1 MKKMAATVCFILALI
16 GPSLA
21 QNTPTA
27 KHRPPTAQAKAKQPA
42 GCTLV
47 GSVRG
52 TKLWAGN
59 CVSAEAAPPAAEP
72 EQEQES
78 KAATPGGKE

>member
-1 MKKMAATVCFILALI
+1 MKKIAATACFILALI

-27 KHRPPTAQAKAKQPA
+27 KQHRPIAKAKQPA

-59 CVSAEAAPPAAEP
+59 CVSAEPTPPAAEP
-72 EQEQES
+72 KQEQEPRAPTSGS
-78 KAATPGGKE
+78 KE

>member
-1 MKKMAATVCFILALI
+1 MKKIAATACFILALI

-21 QNTPTA
+21 QNAPNA
-27 KHRPPTAQAKAKQPA
+27 KHRPTAQAKAKQPA

-59 CVSAEAAPPAAEP
+59 CVAAEPTRPAAEP

-78 KAATPGGKE
+78 RAVTPGGKE